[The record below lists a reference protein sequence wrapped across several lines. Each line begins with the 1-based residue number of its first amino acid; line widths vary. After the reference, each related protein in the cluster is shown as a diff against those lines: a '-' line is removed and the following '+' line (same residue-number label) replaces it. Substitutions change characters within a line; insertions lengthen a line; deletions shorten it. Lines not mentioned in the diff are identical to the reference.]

1 MPNSSLQ
8 TPLILASSS
17 PYRRLLL
24 EKLTLPFQC
33 AAPHVDESP
42 HPGESPEAL
51 ALRLAESKA
60 KALAGEFP
68 GHLIIGSDQVACIDG
83 RLLGKPGGREAAI
96 GQLQLASGKT
106 ARFLTALYLWHSGEQ
121 RGLGELDTT
130 TVHFRPLSRRQI
142 ENYVD
147 REKPYDCAGGFKSE
161 SLGIALFQGI
171 DSDDPNALIGLPLI
185 RLVSLLQQFGVSVL

>member
-1 MPNSSLQ
+1 MSDSSLQ

-24 EKLTLPFQC
+24 EKLALPFQC
-33 AAPHVDESP
+33 ASPQVDETP
-42 HPGESPEAL
+42 HPGETPREL
-51 ALRLAESKA
+51 AVRLAESKA

-83 RLLGKPGGREAAI
+83 HTLGKPGGREAAI
-96 GQLQLASGKT
+96 EQLLLASGKT
-106 ARFLTALYLWHSGEQ
+106 ASFLTALYLWHSGER
-121 RGLGELDTT
+121 RGLSDLDTT
-130 TVHFRPLSRRQI
+130 TVHFRPLGRQQI

-161 SLGIALFQGI
+161 SLGIALFQRI